1 MTATS
6 HTWAA
11 SVHWCSFVTGVAPFY
26 SGHGTDTPPGFDRS
40 VGWYLDPDEQEI
52 GEFCIWPVRDLARLL
67 VTVEVGEVVK
77 REGARTVYDGR
88 FLVPDRW
95 HWALSDNAGW
105 VEPLR
110 RLSVPETGWYR
121 LVAQVANREAAAAKE
136 DRLLAAWDERTRGM
150 SYEEMQAIPDEDTPD
165 AELRAEPLEHW
176 YLTVAER
183 IGDLP
188 DYDY

>member
-11 SVHWCSFVTGVAPFY
+11 SVHWCSFVTGAVQDY
-26 SGHGTDTPPGFDRS
+26 DGHGTDTPPGFDRS

-88 FLVPDRW
+88 FLVPT
-95 HWALSDNAGW
+95 AGIG
-105 VEPLR
+105 PC
-110 RLSVPETGWYR
+110 PT
-121 LVAQVANREAAAAKE
+121 
-136 DRLLAAWDERTRGM
+136 TRAG
-150 SYEEMQAIPDEDTPD
+150 
-165 AELRAEPLEHW
+165 
-176 YLTVAER
+176 
-183 IGDLP
+183 
-188 DYDY
+188 

>member
-1 MTATS
+1 M
-6 HTWAA
+6 
-11 SVHWCSFVTGVAPFY
+11 
-26 SGHGTDTPPGFDRS
+26 
-40 VGWYLDPDEQEI
+40 
-52 GEFCIWPVRDLARLL
+52 
-67 VTVEVGEVVK
+67 GEVVK

-105 VEPLR
+105 VEPPR

-136 DRLLAAWDERTRGM
+136 DRLLAAWGERTRGM

-165 AELRAEPLEHW
+165 AELPAEPLEHW